1 MNVPVLKTY
10 KQMLMRPYDQ
20 VLWQQLQI
28 QRPMEK
34 FLEYKNDHMS
44 FVPCERLIDT
54 NHQLYRDFVF

>member
-1 MNVPVLKTY
+1 MNIPVLKTY

-28 QRPMEK
+28 QRPMEI

-54 NHQLYRDFVF
+54 SHPLYRDFVF